1 MKSKENSIFCTFNI
15 PEKKRTSKVQR
26 TKRRSLSLDNNEQQK
41 EWPKVRLKTQAQLKI
56 LAFIPRT
63 I

>member
-1 MKSKENSIFCTFNI
+1 MKSNENSIFCIFNI
-15 PEKKRTSKVQR
+15 PEKKRTWEVQG

-41 EWPKVRLKTQAQLKI
+41 EWPKLRLKTQAQLKI
-56 LAFIPRT
+56 LAFILRT